1 MPASVITTPL
11 VLVHGLWDTP
21 RLFRRL
27 EAQLEGRRPALLIPH
42 LPHGLGTPPLEQLA
56 QRLGEAIE
64 QRFGADQ
71 TLDVLG
77 FSMGGV
83 VARTWLQLL
92 GGRRRTRR
100 FWCVGSP
107 QQGTWLAQGVPRWPL
122 AGIADMKVG
131 SKLLRQLNG
140 DPLGLEPVECSSLYC
155 PTDLMVVPGWRA
167 TLPLGPRQA
176 LPVWT
181 HRQLMAHPRAL
192 EPLAEALLAP

>member
-27 EAQLEGRRPALLIPH
+27 EAQLAGRRPALLIPH

-77 FSMGGV
+77 FSMEI
-83 VARTWLQLL
+83 
-92 GGRRRTRR
+92 GR
-100 FWCVGSP
+100 
-107 QQGTWLAQGVPRWPL
+107 
-122 AGIADMKVG
+122 
-131 SKLLRQLNG
+131 
-140 DPLGLEPVECSSLYC
+140 
-155 PTDLMVVPGWRA
+155 
-167 TLPLGPRQA
+167 
-176 LPVWT
+176 
-181 HRQLMAHPRAL
+181 AHV
-192 EPLAEALLAP
+192 